1 MLEHSK
7 EIKINLCVQFDYCIT
22 NCMLES
28 RKGEISMVKKAALYA
43 LLISATLLVG
53 VCMGVSNPMATTS
66 MSPGGKSIVDTAIA
80 AGNLKTLVTALQAAG
95 LVNTL
100 NGKGPFTVFAPTD
113 AAFAKIP
120 NATLNAL
127 LANKTQLTAVLTYHV
142 VPGKV
147 MSTDFKNEM
156 MVKTAQGDNLT
167 ITLANGS
174 VLVENAKIVQ
184 ADIVCANGVIH
195 VIDIV
200 LMPKVVAKT
209 SNLNLSKSNI
219 NRNRNNS
226 ANSTNVSM
234 KEIAVSDSGVVSRP
248 PPIKP
253 IKK

>member
-1 MLEHSK
+1 MMK
-7 EIKINLCVQFDYCIT
+7 KVALCVVI
-22 NCMLES
+22 
-28 RKGEISMVKKAALYA
+28 
-43 LLISATLLVG
+43 ISATLLVG
-53 VCMGVSNPMATTS
+53 VCIGVSNPMTTTN
-66 MSPGGKSIVDTAIA
+66 MSPGGKNIVDAAIA
-80 AGNLKTLVTALQAAG
+80 AGNLKTLVTAIQTAG

-120 NATLNAL
+120 TASLNAL
-127 LANKTQLTAVLTYHV
+127 LANKTQLTALLTYYV
-142 VPGKV
+142 VPYKV
-147 MSTDFKNEM
+147 MSTDFKNGM
-156 MVKTAQGDNLT
+156 TVKTVQGENLT
-167 ITLANGS
+167 ITLANGG
-174 VLVENAKIVQ
+174 VMVENAKVVQ

-195 VIDIV
+195 VIDVV
-200 LMPKVVAKT
+200 LMPKVVAKA

-226 ANSTNVSM
+226 TNSTNVSM